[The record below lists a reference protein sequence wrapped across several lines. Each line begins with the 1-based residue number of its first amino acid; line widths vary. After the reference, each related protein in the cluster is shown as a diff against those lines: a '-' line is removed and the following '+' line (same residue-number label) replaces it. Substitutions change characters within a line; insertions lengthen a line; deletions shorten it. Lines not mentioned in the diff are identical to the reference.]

1 MLVAKAPPIQPVHW
15 PPPTTTHAF
24 GMCDMLS
31 PPRGGWS
38 SCTLERVKSLPHS
51 QLIDYSCL
59 HKQIDLLPTQ
69 KSTLLLG
76 RPDESERA
84 PPKQPTG
91 GGAES
96 RCRAENKRV
105 HISAG
110 AWLGRD
116 FTGGRGRYGP
126 EPWVSCP
133 GLFPIPPWGEVT
145 LHPPVSRGK
154 RTPKCHIWRPV
165 PWTSHR
171 ATFLFLIGAL
181 GNVLPY

>member
-1 MLVAKAPPIQPVHW
+1 MKDRNWRTQSLFWSRNRVSRLKRRKFKAQGHPLVAKAPPIQPVHW

-110 AWLGRD
+110 A
-116 FTGGRGRYGP
+116 
-126 EPWVSCP
+126 
-133 GLFPIPPWGEVT
+133 
-145 LHPPVSRGK
+145 
-154 RTPKCHIWRPV
+154 
-165 PWTSHR
+165 
-171 ATFLFLIGAL
+171 
-181 GNVLPY
+181 